1 MAFYEMSAWQACARM
16 RGSEHAQRA
25 TIDLSGGPAGADEE
39 QGGEFESAWVFSL
52 VLGRQPPSSW
62 VCLSFLVFL
71 PCSCCK
77 PDVLAHLSTLRPT
90 HLAAAVV
97 ATRPSYAA
105 RAFSLPTPGFDFLFV
120 SSSVSFL
127 PANMARFFSARL
139 ASFALLALAL
149 FVSGSE
155 AQRDDCP
162 SKDIQ
167 LVRGGS
173 AGSEGCAFSLT
184 DFLFSSVLCSSQ
196 NNPRQD
202 VRFSLF
208 LLDGIRTVSWR
219 GETAR
224 WYLARSPSAHGLS
237 SPGWVASVSAEPRLR
252 AHPTRVSNQSMGLTR
267 PTPAAVVSVVQPD
280 PMCVLSL
287 PHVSDASPN

>member
-39 QGGEFESAWVFSL
+39 QGGNESAWVFSL

-62 VCLSFLVFL
+62 VWLSFLVFF
-71 PCSCCK
+71 PSSCCRL
-77 PDVLAHLSTLRPT
+77 DVLANLSTLRPT

-97 ATRPSYAA
+97 ATRPFKRRSRVLA
-105 RAFSLPTPGFDFLFV
+105 SNLGFNFLFV
-120 SSSVSFL
+120 SYFSFL
-127 PANMARFFSARL
+127 PANMARFFSAHL

-155 AQRDDCP
+155 AQRDGCP

-173 AGSEGCAFSLT
+173 ADSEGCAFSLT
-184 DFLFSSVLCSSQ
+184 DLLFSTVLCSPQ

-202 VRFSLF
+202 VSFSLS

-252 AHPTRVSNQSMGLTR
+252 AHPTRVSNQSMGLTC

-287 PHVSDASPN
+287 PYVSDASSN